1 MTDNYIYIHSYLNAN
16 VEDAAA
22 LEGGPLTEEQKVK
35 QFELE
40 AKALQFELGECYMIA
55 CYCLDIVYAD
65 VGLFISLPRSAGPS
79 PSLLLIIVF

>member
-1 MTDNYIYIHSYLNAN
+1 MNADL
-16 VEDAAA
+16 EDAAA

-55 CYCLDIVYAD
+55 CD
-65 VGLFISLPRSAGPS
+65 
-79 PSLLLIIVF
+79 